1 VGFGVGEIVGI
12 EVVVGVDVGVVEIVA
27 VEVDVIVIVEVEVE
41 VMVCVGVIEEIS
53 VKVGDT
59 GMMTIT
65 GVGDGMNGGVG
76 ERIAGRGDGQVTGVA
91 TTSGI

>member
-27 VEVDVIVIVEVEVE
+27 VEVDVIVIVEVEV
-41 VMVCVGVIEEIS
+41 MVCVSVIEEIS
-53 VKVGDT
+53 VNVGDT